1 MRVGRGVS
9 EAKHIRRESRNEGR
23 REWGVLVRHTNTHKH
38 THTHTHTR
46 AHTPTHS
53 HTNSILTRMKS
64 STTKE
69 TAVAVR
75 IPSAA
80 PVVAKTTPRA
90 RMSKGPGL
98 VI

>member
-1 MRVGRGVS
+1 
-9 EAKHIRRESRNEGR
+9 
-23 REWGVLVRHTNTHKH
+23 
-38 THTHTHTR
+38 
-46 AHTPTHS
+46 
-53 HTNSILTRMKS
+53 MKS